1 MIVCLPF
8 YRQWASGILLEEDS
22 IGSKRDPIQKVYCM
36 QMLTGL
42 LTGLLLSA
50 IAVVS
55 ASRLAAAES
64 AARAEFDKSYAQ
76 YKEVVKRM
84 YDLRDRY
91 PSAAA
96 EDRPAMEQKFNELL
110 KQGNDLRPKVLAVAE
125 KAYVENPKD
134 ETLRTMMLSAVET
147 MVNGDDYEEALRLA
161 KLMIENKSS
170 DPKIYDL
177 AGQAAFDVSKYDDA
191 EKYLKLAAESKSLS
205 EKGQEVSE
213 SIGKYREKW
222 ARELKFRE
230 TDAKSELPR
239 VKLTIGDSKGN
250 MKGDII
256 VELFENEA
264 PNTVANFLSLV
275 EKKFYDGLIFHRV
288 IQHFMAQGGDPL
300 GTGTGGPGY
309 SIADECNRPNHRD
322 HFRGSLSM
330 AHSAAPDS
338 NGSQFFITF
347 VPTGHLDG
355 KHTVFGR
362 VVEGF
367 DVLAKIQRT
376 QAQGE
381 RGDTPIPG
389 AVPDKIVKAEM
400 LPSKREHPHQP
411 KTLPEKK

>member
-1 MIVCLPF
+1 MRMRNV
-8 YRQWASGILLEEDS
+8 LL
-22 IGSKRDPIQKVYCM
+22 M
-36 QMLTGL
+36 GL
-42 LTGLLLSA
+42 VLSA

-55 ASRLAAAES
+55 VSRLAAAES
-64 AARAEFDKSYAQ
+64 AARAEFDKNYAQ
-76 YKEVVKRM
+76 YKEVVKQM
-84 YDLRDRY
+84 YDLRDRF

-96 EDRPAMEQKFNELL
+96 EERTAMEQKFNDLL
-110 KQGNDLRPKVLAVAE
+110 KKGNELRPKVLALAE

-134 ETLRTMMLSAVET
+134 ETLRAMMLSVVET
-147 MVNGDDYEEALRLA
+147 MVNGDDYEEALRLS
-161 KLMIENKSS
+161 KLIIENKSP

-177 AGQAAFDVSKYDDA
+177 AGQAAFFTSKYDDA
-191 EKYLKLAAESKSLS
+191 EKYLKMAAESKSLG

-230 TDAKSELPR
+230 TDAKSDLPR

-250 MKGDII
+250 VKGDIL

-288 IQHFMAQGGDPL
+288 IEHFMAQGGDPL

-309 SIADECNRPNHRD
+309 FIADECKQPNHRD

-376 QAQGE
+376 QAQGSQ
-381 RGDTPIPG
+381 GDMPIPG
-389 AVPDKIVKAEM
+389 AVPDKVVKADL
-400 LPSKREHPHQP
+400 LPSGREHPHQP